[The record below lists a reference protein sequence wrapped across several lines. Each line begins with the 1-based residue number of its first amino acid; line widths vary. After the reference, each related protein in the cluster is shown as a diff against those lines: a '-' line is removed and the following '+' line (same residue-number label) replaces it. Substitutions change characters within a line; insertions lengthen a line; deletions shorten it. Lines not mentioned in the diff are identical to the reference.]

1 MVLGVS
7 GGDSDGIFMATIH
20 TTLSSSQDVVA
31 GDLHLVGPVI
41 IVDID
46 KVHTIHQNGSDVYMP
61 ETYILESV
69 VQHSTFFLEK
79 HASFMKRFNIYMGKE
94 YHDICLAEIRRKL
107 I

>member
-41 IVDID
+41 IIVDID

-69 VQHSTFFLEK
+69 V
-79 HASFMKRFNIYMGKE
+79 
-94 YHDICLAEIRRKL
+94 
-107 I
+107 